1 MAAASD
7 SREPTGAIISKSFVF
22 LFIVLFSLPDS
33 YQALSLSVTFSL
45 LISMLLLTCSYPL
58 FIVNVSNRS
67 AKVRKISDKGRK
79 RVCKFCKSYYLINLN
94 AVCIALLDNKFYLYW
109 WYVVGCSSLR
119 TICAKPSHESCWTL
133 THWLN
138 ISKTQHNCR
147 DKRNEISLA
156 KLVWEMFIK
165 RLN

>member
-22 LFIVLFSLPDS
+22 LFIVLFSLPGS

-79 RVCKFCKSYYLINLN
+79 RDCKFCKSYDLINLN
-94 AVCIALLDNKFYLYW
+94 AVCLALLDNKFYLY
-109 WYVVGCSSLR
+109 
-119 TICAKPSHESCWTL
+119 
-133 THWLN
+133 
-138 ISKTQHNCR
+138 
-147 DKRNEISLA
+147 
-156 KLVWEMFIK
+156 
-165 RLN
+165 